1 MKPQEVKDKGDIERE
16 INILKLLKH
25 PNIVELY
32 ESIHDEA
39 NGKVYLVLELVNG
52 GELFDCI
59 FLIIYLSL
67 FLSFSLSP
75 TLLIHSFFFHCS
87 FSRVYTRHPSIPRPH
102 NTTHEPHLYLPSL
115 SPFYSFLYFP
125 KYPFLFSPL
134 ISFGY

>member
-1 MKPQEVKDKGDIERE
+1 MFTLHQVAIKIMKPQEVKDKGDIERE

-59 FLIIYLSL
+59 FSTYVMLCGFVL
-67 FLSFSLSP
+67 
-75 TLLIHSFFFHCS
+75 THSRS
-87 FSRVYTRHPSIPRPH
+87 
-102 NTTHEPHLYLPSL
+102 
-115 SPFYSFLYFP
+115 
-125 KYPFLFSPL
+125 
-134 ISFGY
+134 

>member
-32 ESIHDEA
+32 ESIHDEP

-59 FLIIYLSL
+59 LLFHFMFFLCMFVI
-67 FLSFSLSP
+67 
-75 TLLIHSFFFHCS
+75 
-87 FSRVYTRHPSIPRPH
+87 
-102 NTTHEPHLYLPSL
+102 
-115 SPFYSFLYFP
+115 
-125 KYPFLFSPL
+125 
-134 ISFGY
+134 